1 MKKFIIV
8 NRDLHEIY
16 LNQFDGTLPPMTEQE
31 IKEYFNDG
39 SLLSIAQKHNLTFYE
54 ADDKHLCPHCHTPL
68 TKSETK
74 VYKWQCFYCDE
85 DFGSF
90 ENNTEKA
97 KEFYQITET
106 DDTLDARPL
115 IIFGS
120 AKAIID
126 FVNER
131 NEGADKKIDNME
143 DAKQW
148 LFDNGYELEKRRNL
162 IERLNKDEQIY
173 IQ

>member
-31 IKEYFNDG
+31 IKDFFDDN

-54 ADDKHLCPHCHTPL
+54 ADEKHLCPHCHRPL

-74 VYKWQCFYCDE
+74 GYVWQCFYCDE
-85 DFGSF
+85 DFGGF

-97 KEFYQITET
+97 KEFYQITEN
-106 DDTLDARPL
+106 DEMLDKPL

-120 AKAIID
+120 AKAIIN

-131 NEGADKKIDNME
+131 NEGADKYIDNFE
-143 DAKQW
+143 DAKKW
-148 LFDNGYELEKRRNL
+148 LWENGYELEKRRNL
-162 IERLNKDEQIY
+162 IERLNKDEQIC